1 MDQLMIDVTNIEN
14 VQVGD
19 EVILMGEGDVS
30 FETIAEKAGTITNE
44 LLSRLG
50 ARLNRVVILKDR

>member
-1 MDQLMIDVTNIEN
+1 
-14 VQVGD
+14 
-19 EVILMGEGDVS
+19 MGEGDVS